1 MSAPLLSVRDLVV
14 RFRSARGLVHAVDGV
29 SFDVSPGEIVGVV
42 GESGCGK
49 SSLARCL
56 IGLNQA
62 QSGSIRLGGEE
73 LVGRSRA
80 AWRPL
85 RRQVQIVFQDP
96 YASLNPRLS
105 IGRLIEEPMRLHGL
119 PDAPRRAAALMDRVG
134 LPAAWAGCYPHE
146 LSGGQRQRVGIA
158 RALALEPALLIC
170 DEPVSA
176 LDVSVQAQVVNL
188 LLEIRAERN
197 LAMLFITH
205 DLGLVQHVA
214 DRTLV
219 MYLGRIVEAMDAA
232 AWDHPA
238 HPYAR
243 ALRAASPE
251 PDPDQPLPPPL
262 EGDPPSPLNRPAGC
276 HFRPRCPMAVEQC
289 MTEPVLR
296 DLRPNH
302 RAACH
307 RAAEAA

>member
-1 MSAPLLSVRDLVV
+1 MTAPLLSVRDLVV

-62 QSGSIRLGGEE
+62 QGGSIRLGGEE
-73 LVGRSRA
+73 LVGRSRG

-85 RRQVQIVFQDP
+85 RKQIQIVFQDP
-96 YASLNPRLS
+96 YASLNPRLT

-119 PDAPRRAAALMDRVG
+119 PDAPKRRAALMDRVG
-134 LPAAWAGCYPHE
+134 LAASWDGRYPHE

-188 LLEIRAERN
+188 LLEIRKERN

-219 MYLGRIVEAMDAA
+219 MYLGRIVEAMDAE
-232 AWDHPA
+232 AWNNPA

-251 PDPDQPLPPPL
+251 PDPDRPLPPPL
-262 EGDPPSPLNRPAGC
+262 EGDPPSPLNRPEGC
-276 HFRPRCPMAVEQC
+276 HFRPRCAMAIGQC
-289 MTEPVLR
+289 LTEPVLR

-307 RAAEAA
+307 RAMEEA